1 MEQELR
7 RKTTDRM
14 TRAVEALKKD
24 LGSIRT
30 GRASLALLDGIM
42 VNYYE
47 ALTPLQQVASLS
59 IPESRQ
65 IAIQPWDQK
74 TISEIEKAIL
84 KSDLGL
90 TPSNDGKIIRIN
102 IPPLTEERRKQLVK
116 MVRKKG
122 EETKVA
128 VRNIR
133 RDTNE
138 ELKKLEKQEHIS
150 EDIVKKSQEEIQ
162 KLTDSYIAKVDE
174 VLANK
179 EIIPIDPPVISGG
192 GPGPF
197 GIKSQLTGAWKHGVT
212 GE

>member
-1 MEQELR
+1 MEQELK

-14 TRAVEALKKD
+14 DRTIEALRKEFS
-24 LGSIRT
+24 SIRT

-42 VNYYE
+42 VNYYDT
-47 ALTPLQQVASLS
+47 LTPLQQLASLS

-65 IAIQPWDQK
+65 MAIQPWDPK
-74 TISEIEKAIL
+74 AIPDIEKAIL

-90 TPSNDGKIIRIN
+90 TPMNDGKLIRMS

-116 MVRKKG
+116 MVRKKA

-133 RDTNE
+133 RDANE
-138 ELKKLEKQEHIS
+138 ELKKLEKEKHIS
-150 EDIVKKSQEEIQ
+150 EDEVKKAQDEIQ
-162 KLTDSYIAKVDE
+162 KITDSHITRVDD

-179 EIIPIDPPVISGG
+179 EKEIMEV
-192 GPGPF
+192 
-197 GIKSQLTGAWKHGVT
+197 
-212 GE
+212 

>member
-1 MEQELR
+1 MEQELK

-14 TRAVEALKKD
+14 DRTIEALRKEFS
-24 LGSIRT
+24 SIRT

-42 VNYYE
+42 VNYYNT
-47 ALTPLQQVASLS
+47 LTPLQQLASLS

-65 IAIQPWDQK
+65 MAIQPWDPK
-74 TISEIEKAIL
+74 AIPDIEKAIL

-90 TPSNDGKIIRIN
+90 TPMNDGKMIRMS

-116 MVRKKG
+116 MVKKKA
-122 EETKVA
+122 EEAKVA

-138 ELKKLEKQEHIS
+138 ELKKLEKEKHIS
-150 EDIVKKSQEEIQ
+150 EDEVKKAQDEIQ
-162 KLTDSYIAKVDE
+162 KITDSHITRVDD

-179 EIIPIDPPVISGG
+179 EKEIMEV
-192 GPGPF
+192 
-197 GIKSQLTGAWKHGVT
+197 
-212 GE
+212 